1 MLAFVV
7 GSVADIA
14 DGCLILEN
22 NGIGYRIFV
31 PGSVTERLSRGDE
44 ARIYTHMAVRE
55 DAITLYGFLTKDD
68 LALFR
73 MLLGVSG
80 IGPKGALSVL
90 SVMTADDLR
99 FAILSDD
106 TLTISKVPGIGKKT
120 AQKLILEL
128 KDKLNLSEALEKSA
142 LGGEQAVPDAAA
154 ATSAQSEAIMA
165 LTALG
170 YSGTQ
175 ALKAVRK
182 VTADLGELPVEQIL
196 KLALK
201 EM

>member
-106 TLTISKVPGIGKKT
+106 TRTISKVPGIGKKT

>member
-106 TLTISKVPGIGKKT
+106 TRTISKVPGIGKKT

-154 ATSAQSEAIMA
+154 ATSAQSEAVMA

>member
-90 SVMTADDLR
+90 SVMSADDLR

-106 TLTISKVPGIGKKT
+106 TRTISKVPGIGKKT

-154 ATSAQSEAIMA
+154 ATSAQSEAVMA